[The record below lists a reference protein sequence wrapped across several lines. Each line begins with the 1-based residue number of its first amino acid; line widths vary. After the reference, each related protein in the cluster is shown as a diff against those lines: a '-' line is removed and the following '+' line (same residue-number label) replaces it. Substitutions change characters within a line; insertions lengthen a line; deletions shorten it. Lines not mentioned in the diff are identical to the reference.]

1 MGNLQQLALDA
12 DIAAVKQ
19 QEKLLRLPEF
29 NEDIAWQ
36 LGSYIRQIAVQKN
49 YPIAITVA
57 RFNQPLFYC
66 AMPNSSPDN
75 KNWLRRKAATV
86 AHYYASSYAVGLKLK
101 KKGVTTLSG
110 YGLDDKDY
118 ATHGGA
124 FPITVEK
131 AGIVGYIAVSGL
143 DQRDDHALVVQALAV
158 HLGLPAEKTALE
170 YLTQDS
176 LGKARLDETIV

>member
-1 MGNLQQLALDA
+1 MTTEQQKIDK
-12 DIAAVKQ
+12 DIAAVKE
-19 QEKLLRLPEF
+19 QEKRLILSEF
-29 NEDIAWQ
+29 NEDIAWK
-36 LGSYIRQIAVQKN
+36 LGAYIRNIAADKS

-57 RFNQPLFYC
+57 RFNQPLFYS

-86 AHYYASSYAVGLKLK
+86 AHYFTSSYAVGLKLK
-101 KKGVTTLSG
+101 KKGENSLSR

-124 FPITVEK
+124 FPIRVEK

-143 DQRDDHALVVQALAV
+143 DQREDHELVVQALAAQI
-158 HLGLPAEKTALE
+158 GLDPEKTSLE
-170 YLTQDS
+170 YLT
-176 LGKARLDETIV
+176 R

>member
-1 MGNLQQLALDA
+1 MSALQNLAFDK
-12 DIAAVKQ
+12 DIAAVKR
-19 QEKLLRLPEF
+19 QEETLILPEF
-29 NEDIAWQ
+29 NEEIAWQ
-36 LGSYIRQIAVQKN
+36 LGAYIRNIAAEKN

-66 AMPNSSPDN
+66 AMPHSSPDN

-86 AHYYASSYAVGLKLK
+86 AHYYTSSYAVGLKLK
-101 KKGVTTLSG
+101 KKGEDSLSR

-124 FPITVEK
+124 FPIRVEK

-143 DQRDDHALVVQALAV
+143 DQRDDHELVVQALAAFI
-158 HLGLPAEKTALE
+158 GLSPEKISLQ
-170 YLTQDS
+170 YLTQDN
-176 LGKARLDETIV
+176 LDKAKVFQTIV